1 MAMKREDGAYLPE
14 PLNLL
19 VGGAP
24 MMQLR
29 VRLEVVQVDRGKAT
43 GEELQLGRSED
54 GDQVLRK
61 REGGG
66 EG

>member
-1 MAMKREDGAYLPE
+1 
-14 PLNLL
+14 
-19 VGGAP
+19 